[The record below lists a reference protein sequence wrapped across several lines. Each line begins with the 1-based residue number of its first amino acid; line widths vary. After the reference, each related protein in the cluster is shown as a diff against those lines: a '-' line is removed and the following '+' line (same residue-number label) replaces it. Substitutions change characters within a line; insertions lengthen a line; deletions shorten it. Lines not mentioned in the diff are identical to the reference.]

1 MAFPDK
7 KELKKIRDLAEK
19 LDADFVIS
27 KDASQSDKIKY
38 QLCQLF
44 IAYMQDNDLTQSSLA
59 EKIGIP
65 QPRLNEVLKCKISLF
80 TIDRLVE
87 YYSKIY
93 PDSELTLK
101 DVS

>member
-7 KELKKIRDLAEK
+7 KELKKIRDLAEQ

-27 KDASQSDKIKY
+27 KDASQSNKIKY

-87 YYSKIY
+87 YYSKLY
-93 PDSELTLK
+93 PGSELTLK